1 LLYGL
6 QRKSG
11 NLKINKMEQELVFY
25 YTHGGVEY
33 ITPSFNLAYTRT
45 DSQVRMAMTNTELVL
60 EEVDEFP
67 F

>member
-1 LLYGL
+1 
-6 QRKSG
+6 
-11 NLKINKMEQELVFY
+11 MEQELVFY
-25 YTHGGVEY
+25 YTRGGVEY

-45 DSQVRMAMTNTELVL
+45 DSQVRMAMTNAELVL